1 MSELANNIR
10 KLRTKYGYSQPEL
23 AQRLGVSRSAV
34 SMYENGNRE
43 PNLEVLEAMCDIFNV
58 SMNYLTGISE
68 TTPVIPDIDFF
79 LNDEE
84 RMIILAYRKADSIE
98 KEMVLRS
105 LGISINNVGEKRA

>member
-1 MSELANNIR
+1 MSELANNIK
-10 KLRTKYGYSQPEL
+10 KLRNKYGYSQPEL
-23 AQRLGVSRSAV
+23 AKRIGVTRSAI

-43 PNLEVLEAMCDIFNV
+43 PNLETLEAMCDIFNV

-84 RMIILAYRKADSIE
+84 RMIVLAYRKADSIE

-105 LGISINNVGEKRA
+105 LNIAINNVGEKRA

>member
-1 MSELANNIR
+1 MSQLAKNIK
-10 KLRTKYGYSQPEL
+10 KLREKYGYSQPEL
-23 AQRLGVSRSAV
+23 AQRLEISRSAI

-58 SMNYLTGISE
+58 SMDYLTGISE

-84 RMIILAYRKADSIE
+84 RMIVLAYRKADCIE
-98 KEMVLRS
+98 KEMVLRI
-105 LGISINNVGEKRA
+105 LGISTNDAAEKRA